1 MGAMQTFSAHVLGPV
16 AHVVPLLIA
25 LLLIAVLLIAV
36 QQIWLAL

>member
-1 MGAMQTFSAHVLGPV
+1 VLGPV